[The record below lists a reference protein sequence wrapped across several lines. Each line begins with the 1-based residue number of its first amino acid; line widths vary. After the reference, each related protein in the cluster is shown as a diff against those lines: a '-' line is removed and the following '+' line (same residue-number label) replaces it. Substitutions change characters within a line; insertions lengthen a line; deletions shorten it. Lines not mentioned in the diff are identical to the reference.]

1 MRWIDGVKASNL
13 KRVPHVLLTEPGE
26 PLASAFVEYWKRIL
40 TEGSVLPRGSR
51 ETVGIEI
58 LARDGDDVGAA
69 TANFYNSLH
78 EENNDTARYILRS
91 DDFVCT
97 RGNDED
103 LRSFRR
109 THFAWQ
115 LKQYVALKQALHR
128 PDVWPLFEKITAS
141 GPLGVQAAGAYG
153 WFDLQ
158 PGQKEFGALSASD
171 QSALAGQKPTV
182 ENAVADLC
190 AGVVD
195 LPR

>member
-1 MRWIDGVKASNL
+1 MRWIDEAKASNPKCVL
-13 KRVPHVLLTEPGE
+13 HVLLTELGE

-40 TEGSVLPRGSR
+40 TEGSALPRGSR

-58 LARDGDDVGAA
+58 LARDGDHVGAA

-78 EENNDTARYILRS
+78 EENNDAARYILRS

-109 THFAWQ
+109 THLAWQ
-115 LKQYVALKQALHR
+115 LKQYVALKQALHH
-128 PDVWPLFEKITAS
+128 PDVWRLFEKITAS
-141 GPLGVQAAGAYG
+141 GSLGVRAAVAYG

-182 ENAVADLC
+182 QEAIADLC

-195 LPR
+195 PPS